1 MFAINRPCSD
11 TVNVDLTEK
20 DNCQMTSVMLAPETA
35 CELLYI
41 DALPQPHATDIAVS
55 IEGVGKLFVKET
67 GKNRTKQTGLM
78 RRFASRRTGAPAASP
93 RSVKRVVDNV
103 TLSALRGECLGV
115 LGPNGCG
122 KSTLVRMISTLLIP
136 DEGRITV
143 FGMDVTD
150 ESQTMAIKRLIN
162 RVSVDAAFFKK
173 LSAMENL
180 LYTARLYA
188 IDANKGM
195 RKAREIL
202 DQLGYDAENLDSS
215 MEHLSRGQQQK
226 VAIARAF
233 LTSPRLVLLD
243 EPTTGLDPKSKK
255 EVAAFINRLREEQDI
270 TLFLTTHD
278 MAEAELLC
286 DRIAIL
292 NRGKMVALG
301 TALELK
307 LSARKSEHDPLPSLE
322 DVFLQL
328 AGEKL
333 EEADEI
339 G

>member
-1 MFAINRPCSD
+1 
-11 TVNVDLTEK
+11 
-20 DNCQMTSVMLAPETA
+20 MTALLLAPESV
-35 CELLYI
+35 CEPLNI
-41 DALPQPHATDIAVS
+41 EALFSERPAEIAVS
-55 IEGVGKLFVKET
+55 IEGVSKLFAKEA
-67 GKNRTKQTGLM
+67 GKSGPKRVGLLRRVSLKRTRLPSANQ
-78 RRFASRRTGAPAASP
+78 RT
-93 RSVKRVVDNV
+93 VKRVVDNV
-103 TLSALRGECLGV
+103 SLYAFRGECLGV

-143 FGMDVTD
+143 FGMDVN
-150 ESQTMAIKRLIN
+150 EPSHSMAIKRLIN

-188 IDANKGM
+188 VNADQAMG
-195 RKAREIL
+195 KARSIL
-202 DQLGYDAENLDSS
+202 DELGFDAENLDSS
-215 MEHLSRGQQQK
+215 MEQLSRGQQQK

-255 EVAAFINRLREEQDI
+255 EVAAFINRQRAEHDI

-307 LSARKSEHDPLPSLE
+307 HGARREADDSLPSLE
-322 DVFLQL
+322 DVFLRL

-333 EEADEI
+333 EEADEVSEEC
-339 G
+339 

>member
-1 MFAINRPCSD
+1 
-11 TVNVDLTEK
+11 
-20 DNCQMTSVMLAPETA
+20 MTSVMSAPTPIRDSPSPWDNVPDTDNQRIE
-35 CELLYI
+35 I
-41 DALPQPHATDIAVS
+41 ALS
-55 IEGVGKLFVKET
+55 IEGVSKTFVKEASRSRP
-67 GKNRTKQTGLM
+67 K
-78 RRFASRRTGAPAASP
+78 RRFTLRRFTPHRAARPSASSRT
-93 RSVKRVVDNV
+93 VKRVVDNI
-103 TLSALRGECLGV
+103 TLHARRGECLGI

-122 KSTLVRMISTLLIP
+122 KSTLVRMVSTLLIP

-143 FGMDVTD
+143 FGMNVVDQ
-150 ESQTMAIKRLIN
+150 SQTMAIKRLIN

-188 IDANKGM
+188 IDAAQGL

-202 DQLGYDAENLDSS
+202 DQLGFDAENLDSS
-215 MEHLSRGQQQK
+215 MEQLSRGQQQK

-255 EVAAFINRLREEQDI
+255 EVAAFINRLREQQDV
-270 TLFLTTHD
+270 TLILTTHD

-307 LSARKSEHDPLPSLE
+307 LGVRKSIEDPLPSLE

-339 G
+339 EEC

>member
-1 MFAINRPCSD
+1 
-11 TVNVDLTEK
+11 
-20 DNCQMTSVMLAPETA
+20 MTSVMLES
-35 CELLYI
+35 ENKLESLYFG
-41 DALPQPHATDIAVS
+41 AVHQPHSREIAVS
-55 IEGVGKLFVKET
+55 IEGVSKLFVKEAVKT
-67 GKNRTKQTGLM
+67 RRKQTGPMQRFSL
-78 RRFASRRTGAPAASP
+78 RRAGTNAATP

-103 TLSALRGECLGV
+103 TLTAFRGECLGV

-143 FGMDVTD
+143 LGIDVAD
-150 ESQTMAIKRLIN
+150 QSQTMTVKRLIN

-188 IDANKGM
+188 IDANTGM

-202 DQLGYDAENLDSS
+202 EQLGYDSENLDTS
-215 MEHLSRGQQQK
+215 MEQLSRGQQQK

-301 TALELK
+301 TATELK
-307 LSARKSEHDPLPSLE
+307 RRARKNEHDPLPSLE

-333 EEADEI
+333 DEADEI
-339 G
+339 CELLGVWKWQQKEVINRGQQGAK